1 MTKRQIIPYKNPLF
15 ISQTGS
21 TRKYAILANWRM
33 NNLSTVQDFCLSQ
46 NTTKGHGIR
55 RYKRGNVSIKQDS
68 QDNLPILFR
77 PMKRPK

>member
-15 ISQTGS
+15 IPQTGS